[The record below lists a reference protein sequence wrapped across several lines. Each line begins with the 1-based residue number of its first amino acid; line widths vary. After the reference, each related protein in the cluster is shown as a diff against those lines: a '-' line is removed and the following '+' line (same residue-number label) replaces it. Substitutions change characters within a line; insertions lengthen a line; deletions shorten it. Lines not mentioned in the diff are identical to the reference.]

1 MLGQHGKPQKQQL
14 EPSAFPSFLHA
25 HDVNPGRFART
36 TTTGQVSW
44 SSIGSDYEVCAEEER
59 GGARERLVGW
69 VHRSPVRCPLSA
81 PSAPGKVS
89 PHSVCSKLLPTQLA
103 NRLLKFPGKI
113 FLVGTK
119 TRHFSQQN
127 YLLQVHHQQVLPN
140 IKTTL
145 STNCLG
151 RWRIP
156 EFEDRNNL
164 EY

>member
-44 SSIGSDYEVCAEEER
+44 SSIGSDYEGVRRRRTWR
-59 GGARERLVGW
+59 GQGTSGGW
-69 VHRSPVRCPLSA
+69 AHRSPVRRPLSA

-119 TRHFSQQN
+119 TRHYSQQN

-140 IKTTL
+140 IKNKQLYPRTVWVDGE
-145 STNCLG
+145 SQ
-151 RWRIP
+151 
-156 EFEDRNNL
+156 NL
-164 EY
+164 RTEII